1 MHPVFCPPVHPHN
14 PRFVVTSPAP
24 QLGREYPF
32 FQRHIIQIILV
43 DDRTVAADPDPHHY
57 TIKSTPKVK
66 LQVKRGVSGG
76 GYGCCL
82 PWLERNILRR
92 RFVPGRLTRT
102 HSLPSAKRAS
112 IEATPS
118 LLSDSFFWRRA
129 ADDSWAQPETMF
141 GLCSLKLL
149 VDPLLD
155 QLCVINADPVCNAP

>member
-57 TIKSTPKVK
+57 AIKSTPKVK

-102 HSLPSAKRAS
+102 HSLQQRGRRSKRCPLCCP
-112 IEATPS
+112 IH
-118 LLSDSFFWRRA
+118 SFGGAPLMIRGRNLKRCLVYA
-129 ADDSWAQPETMF
+129 A
-141 GLCSLKLL
+141 
-149 VDPLLD
+149 
-155 QLCVINADPVCNAP
+155 

>member
-1 MHPVFCPPVHPHN
+1 FPASHHPDN
-14 PRFVVTSPAP
+14 PRRRSHRGRRSRPASLRD
-24 QLGREYPF
+24 QVHTQG
-32 FQRHIIQIILV
+32 Q
-43 DDRTVAADPDPHHY
+43 AAG
-57 TIKSTPKVK
+57 
-66 LQVKRGVSGG
+66 QARVSGG

-129 ADDSWAQPETMF
+129 ADDSWAQSETMF